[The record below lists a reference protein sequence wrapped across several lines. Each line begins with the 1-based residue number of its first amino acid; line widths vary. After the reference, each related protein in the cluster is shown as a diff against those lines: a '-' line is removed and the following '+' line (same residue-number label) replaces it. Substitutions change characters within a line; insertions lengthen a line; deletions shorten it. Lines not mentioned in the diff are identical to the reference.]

1 MHRPACDNLDQGKR
15 RIMTVAT
22 QLEILDLRH
31 FSARQL
37 RPLLEREAQ
46 TWKER
51 LRWDYQA
58 STELLLGYLDSRV
71 LPGLVAL
78 DRGRVCGFTF
88 CVYEGHKAVI
98 GDAYAFAN
106 DASSS
111 LATAK
116 TLLDHLIQM
125 LRHSPDID
133 RIESQLL
140 LYDAGA
146 IDDVFLAAG
155 FDMYPRHFLELD
167 LQSGSYAR
175 AGSLSIPEDIELTP
189 WSADDYQ
196 PAAELIYLSYAGH
209 IDAQVNDQYRSL
221 HGSLRFLHNIV
232 RFPGCGVFS
241 LNASWVMRSRNSGA
255 LVGMVLCS
263 DVGDDVMHVTQLC
276 ISPDYRGRGLAELL
290 MRHCISMLDSAGVV
304 AVTLTVTEANREAMR
319 LYHRLGFSTRQ
330 SFDAMVFEAK
340 Q

>member
-1 MHRPACDNLDQGKR
+1 
-15 RIMTVAT
+15 MTVAT

-37 RPLLEREAQ
+37 RPLLEREAREWQ
-46 TWKER
+46 QR
-51 LRWDYQA
+51 LRWDYQS
-58 STELLLGYLDSRV
+58 STELLLDYLDSRV

-78 DRGRVCGFTF
+78 DHGRLCGFTF

-98 GDAYAFAN
+98 GDAYAFVEDPGA
-106 DASSS
+106 S
-111 LATAK
+111 LAIAN

-140 LYDAGA
+140 IYDAGA
-146 IDDVFLAAG
+146 VDDVFLAAG
-155 FDMYPRHFLELD
+155 FDRYPRHFLELN
-167 LQSGSYAR
+167 LQRDSYMPT
-175 AGSLSIPEDIELTP
+175 GSLSLPEDIELTP
-189 WSADDYQ
+189 WSADDYH
-196 PAAELIYLSYAGH
+196 PAAELIYLAYTGH

-241 LNASWVMRSRNSGA
+241 PDASWVLRSRSTGA
-255 LVGMVLCS
+255 LAGIVLCS
-263 DVGDDVMHVTQLC
+263 DVGDGVMHVTQLC
-276 ISPDYRGRGLAELL
+276 IAPEHRSRGLAELL
-290 MRHCISMLDSAGVV
+290 MRHCMAKLAGTGKV

-319 LYHRLGFSTRQ
+319 LYHRLGFSTRH
-330 SFDAMVFEAK
+330 SFGAMVFEAK